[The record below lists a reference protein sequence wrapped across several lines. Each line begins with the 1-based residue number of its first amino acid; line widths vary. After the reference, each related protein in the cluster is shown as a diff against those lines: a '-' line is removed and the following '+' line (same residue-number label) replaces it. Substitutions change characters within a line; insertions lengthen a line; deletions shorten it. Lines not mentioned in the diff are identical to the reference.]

1 MKNLIFFLPIFVA
14 FSCSDPSK
22 QAHDTALEN
31 LKLSLENSDNFV
43 LLQVAPVD
51 SAFGLNYFTKKELDH
66 IFKST
71 SVGTQKVLK
80 YTKKFSNIEDMSPA
94 AIAAVQRQMKSNTA
108 VRELFLHPMRKGDFS
123 GYKVKITYQATD
135 ARGNKY
141 VAERWNFVDPEGK
154 QVLRTFEIP
163 IP

>member
-1 MKNLIFFLPIFVA
+1 MKYLFFLLPA
-14 FSCSDPSK
+14 FMAFACSNPEK

-31 LKLSLENSDNFV
+31 LKLSLENSDDFE

-51 SAFGLNYFTKKELDH
+51 SAFGLNYFTKQELNH
-66 IFKST
+66 ILKST
-71 SVGTQKVLK
+71 SAGTQKAIK
-80 YTKKFSNIEDMSPA
+80 YTKKFSNIADMSPA
-94 AIAAVQRQMKSNTA
+94 AIAAVQRQMKSNNA
-108 VRELFLHPMRKGDFS
+108 VRELFLRPMRKGDFS

>member
-1 MKNLIFFLPIFVA
+1 MKYLLFLLPA
-14 FSCSDPSK
+14 FMAFACSNPEK
-22 QAHDTALEN
+22 QAHDTALAN
-31 LKLSLENSDNFV
+31 LKLSLENSDNFE
-43 LLQVAPVD
+43 LLKVAPVD
-51 SAFGLNYFTKKELDH
+51 SAFGLNYFTKQELNH

-71 SVGTQKVLK
+71 SAGTQKVIK
-80 YTKKFSNIEDMSPA
+80 YTKKFSNIEDMPPA
-94 AIAAVQRQMKSNTA
+94 AIAAVQRQMQSNNA

-135 ARGNKY
+135 ARGNKF

>member
-1 MKNLIFFLPIFVA
+1 MKYLFFLLPA
-14 FSCSDPSK
+14 FMAFACSNPEK

-31 LKLSLENSDNFV
+31 LKLSLENSDDFE

-51 SAFGLNYFTKKELDH
+51 SAFGLNYFTKQELNH
-66 IFKST
+66 ILKST
-71 SVGTQKVLK
+71 SAGTQKAIK
-80 YTKKFSNIEDMSPA
+80 YTKKFSNIADMSPA
-94 AIAAVQRQMKSNTA
+94 VIAAVQRQMKSNNA
-108 VRELFLHPMRKGDFS
+108 VRELFLRPMRKGDFS

>member
-1 MKNLIFFLPIFVA
+1 MKYLLFLLPA
-14 FSCSDPSK
+14 FMAFACSNPEK

-31 LKLSLENSDNFV
+31 LKLSLENSNNFE
-43 LLQVAPVD
+43 LLQVSPVD

-71 SVGTQKVLK
+71 SAGTQKVIK
-80 YTKKFSNIEDMSPA
+80 YTKKFSNVEDMPPA
-94 AIAAVQRQMKSNTA
+94 AIAAVQRQMKSNNA
-108 VRELFLHPMRKGDFS
+108 VRELFLRPMRKGNFT
-123 GYKVKITYQATD
+123 GYKIKITYRAMD

-141 VAERWNFVDPEGK
+141 VAERWHFVDPEGK

-163 IP
+163 LP

>member
-1 MKNLIFFLPIFVA
+1 MKYLFFLLPA
-14 FSCSDPSK
+14 FMAFACSNPEK

-31 LKLSLENSDNFV
+31 LKLSLENSENFE

-51 SAFGLNYFTKKELDH
+51 SAFGLNYFTKQELNH
-66 IFKST
+66 ILKST
-71 SVGTQKVLK
+71 SAGTQKAIK
-80 YTKKFSNIEDMSPA
+80 YTKKFSNIADMSPA
-94 AIAAVQRQMKSNTA
+94 AIAAVQRQMKSNNA
-108 VRELFLHPMRKGDFS
+108 VRELFLRPMRKGDFS

>member
-1 MKNLIFFLPIFVA
+1 MKYLFFLLPA
-14 FSCSDPSK
+14 FMAFACSNPEK

-31 LKLSLENSDNFV
+31 LKLSLENSENFE

-51 SAFGLNYFTKKELDH
+51 SAFGLNYFTKQELNH
-66 IFKST
+66 ILKST
-71 SVGTQKVLK
+71 SAGTQKAIK
-80 YTKKFSNIEDMSPA
+80 YTKKFSNIADMSPA
-94 AIAAVQRQMKSNTA
+94 AIAAVQRQMKSNNA
-108 VRELFLHPMRKGDFS
+108 VRELFLRPMRKGDFS

-135 ARGNKY
+135 ACGNKY
-141 VAERWNFVDPEGK
+141 VAERWNFVDPKGK

>member
-1 MKNLIFFLPIFVA
+1 MKYLFFLLPA
-14 FSCSDPSK
+14 FMAFACSNPEK

-31 LKLSLENSDNFV
+31 LKLSLENSENFE

-51 SAFGLNYFTKKELDH
+51 SAFGLNYFTKQELNH
-66 IFKST
+66 ILKST
-71 SVGTQKVLK
+71 SAGTQKAIK
-80 YTKKFSNIEDMSPA
+80 YTKKFSNIADMSPA
-94 AIAAVQRQMKSNTA
+94 AIAAVQRQMKSNNA
-108 VRELFLHPMRKGDFS
+108 VRELFLRPMRKGDFS

-141 VAERWNFVDPEGK
+141 VAERWNFVDPKGK